1 MHIQQTAISAIDT
14 AAILGKPNQN
24 EREMM
29 MRKMLRA
36 SVLLL
41 ALSCSVY
48 SGEIPNMVT
57 GDPPPPPPTSN
68 TIATDGEIPNMLTV
82 QAVLE
87 SLLSLF

>member
-1 MHIQQTAISAIDT
+1 M
-14 AAILGKPNQN
+14 GKPNQN